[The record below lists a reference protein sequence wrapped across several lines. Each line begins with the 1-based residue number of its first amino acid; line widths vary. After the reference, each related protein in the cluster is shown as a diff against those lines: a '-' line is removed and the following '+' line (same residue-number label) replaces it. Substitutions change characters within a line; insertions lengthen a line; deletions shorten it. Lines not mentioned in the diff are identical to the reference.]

1 MKKYLILFFVA
12 LAASFQSCD
21 NNDDLWDAIDDL
33 KSRVQALET
42 QVDAL
47 NGNIEAL
54 QALYGGATISEVEVV
69 DGKYVITLTNGETIE
84 LVQGSEAEAVIPVIG
99 IDENGMWQVS
109 YDGGKTF
116 TSLGVKAEA
125 EDGVTPQFR
134 VNETTGC
141 WQVSYDGGK
150 TYDNVLDTAGNPVK
164 AVGSNEVTDKF
175 FEAVRIE
182 GDCLYIKL
190 LDGRELLIPIL
201 KDFLC
206 QIVTPTEGVQLFD
219 AGATKR
225 FEVKMTGVDQTIVTA
240 PEGWTARL
248 TEAVEGVAELV
259 VTAPAAGTRATANSE
274 QDVAILAVSGK
285 YSCISK
291 IQVEC
296 TGAEAV
302 APTVEVALSGTVVPT
317 ASTLTFDVTVSANA
331 DGWKYLCLE
340 STEEAPDAAKVLS
353 DGTAVVGSSVTVEGL
368 KAETAYTIYVVA
380 YAGELFSEVVSAEG
394 TTAAEALDPNDYYVS
409 GVEIEGVIYNQES
422 ENLKLAIAE
431 APDTELTLSS
441 TLNVYF
447 LDDSGNAGN
456 SFYLKPTNSGSHSYR
471 ESTTIFIGR
480 YADHKTKFVLQ
491 NQFHLRD
498 REGVFAFKNLDIDM
512 RNGSQ
517 TQLFTMSDSKT
528 CAGGAKTLI
537 FEDCDITFG
546 NNKSL
551 FAPYSSTTEGSYV
564 ENIIFRNC
572 RLRYEPGTE
581 TSYALF
587 KLTEY
592 LKSGLSGFRTMAFE
606 NNVLYSRMG
615 ENVSSA
621 FTLLFQ
627 THQASLTGSLSN
639 LSITCTNNTFVDLI
653 SYGSGASNP
662 AGMGSAYFQMD
673 QIGSVL
679 FSKNV
684 LYATAAKYVSIM
696 RVTYDYNTNGP
707 WPNIDLDKAG
717 NIVYGTSGWKMYF
730 DGSNNPTSYYPE
742 KGTYSKKTESP
753 LSTNDPATGTF
764 VVAAEYAGYGA
775 TLE

>member
-134 VNETTGC
+134 VDETTGC

-340 STEEAPDAAKVLS
+340 SAETAPDAAKVLS

-409 GVEIEGVIYNQES
+409 GVEIEGVVYSQDS
-422 ENLKLAIAE
+422 ERLKLVTAE
-431 APDTELTLSS
+431 NPDTELALSS
-441 TLNVYF
+441 TLSVYF
-447 LDDSGNAGN
+447 LDGGEANN
-456 SFYLKPTNSGSHSYR
+456 SFAI
-471 ESTTIFIGR
+471 TTANNYMQNDAVFIGR
-480 YADHKTKFVLQ
+480 YADRKTKLNLK
-491 NQFHLRD
+491 NQFHLRNRD
-498 REGVFAFKNLDIDM
+498 AVFAFKNLEIDM
-512 RNGSQ
+512 RNGANS
-517 TQLFTMSDSKT
+517 QLFTMTNDV
-528 CAGGAKTLI
+528 GGAKTLI

-546 NNKSL
+546 NGKSL
-551 FAPYSSTTEGSYV
+551 LASYSSTKEGSYV

-572 RLRYEPGTE
+572 KLRYEPGTE

-587 KLTEY
+587 KLTES

>member
-1 MKKYLILFFVA
+1 MKKYLILLFVA

-54 QALYGGATISEVEVV
+54 QALYSGATISKVEVV
-69 DGKYVITLTNGETIE
+69 DGKYVITLTNGEVIE

-125 EDGVTPQFR
+125 GDGVTPQFR
-134 VNETTGC
+134 VDEATGY

-150 TYDNVLDTAGNPVK
+150 TFDNVLDTAGNPVS
-164 AVGSNEVTDKF
+164 AVGSNGVTDKF
-175 FEAVRIE
+175 FDEVRVE
-182 GDCLYIKL
+182 GDNLYIKL
-190 LDGRELLIPIL
+190 LDGQELLIPIL

-206 QIVTPTEGVQLFD
+206 QIVTPTEGVQVFD
-219 AGATKR
+219 VGATKR
-225 FEVKMTGVDQTIVTA
+225 FEVKVRGVDQAIVTA

-248 TEAVEGVAELV
+248 TEAVEEVAELV
-259 VTAPAAGTRATANSE
+259 VTAPGGTRATANSS
-274 QDVAILAVSGK
+274 QDVAILAVSGS

-296 TGAEAV
+296 TGEAPV
-302 APTVEVALSGTVVPT
+302 APTVSVANSESVAPT
-317 ASTLTFDVTVSANA
+317 TSTLTFDVTVSANA
-331 DGWKYLCLE
+331 DGWKYLCLK
-340 STEEAPDAAKVLS
+340 STEEAPDADKVLLE
-353 DGTAVVGSSVTVEGL
+353 GTAVVGSSVTVEGL
-368 KAETAYTIYVVA
+368 EAETSYTIYVVA
-380 YAGELFSEVVSAEG
+380 YVGELFSEVASA
-394 TTAAEALDPNDYYVS
+394 TNSTVAVALDPNDYYVS
-409 GVEIEGVIYNQES
+409 GVEIEGVTYNQNS
-422 ENLKLAIAE
+422 EKLKLATATDPE
-431 APDTELTLSS
+431 TELALSS

-447 LDDSGNAGN
+447 LDGGEANNAFVISTENNYMQGNAV
-456 SFYLKPTNSGSHSYR
+456 
-471 ESTTIFIGR
+471 FIGR
-480 YADHKTKFVLQ
+480 YADRKTKLVLK
-491 NQFHLRD
+491 NQFHLRNRD
-498 REGVFAFKNLDIDM
+498 AVFGFKNLEIDM
-512 RNGSQ
+512 RNGANS
-517 TQLFTMSDSKT
+517 QLFTMTSDT
-528 CAGGAKTLI
+528 GGAKTLI

-551 FAPYSSTTEGSYV
+551 FASYSSTKEGSYI

-572 RLRYEPGTE
+572 KLRYEPASE

-587 KLTEY
+587 KLTDH
-592 LKSGLSGFRTMAFE
+592 LKSGLSSFKTMVFE

-615 ENVSSA
+615 ESVSSA

-627 THQASLTGSLSN
+627 AHQASLTGSLSN

-662 AGMGSAYFQMD
+662 AGMGSAYFQVD

-707 WPNIDLDKAG
+707 WPSIDLDKSG

-730 DGSNNPTSYYPE
+730 DGSNAPTSYYPE
-742 KGTYSKKTESP
+742 KGTYSKKAESP

-764 VVAAEYAGYGA
+764 VVAPEYAGYGA

>member
-1 MKKYLILFFVA
+1 M
-12 LAASFQSCD
+12 
-21 NNDDLWDAIDDL
+21 
-33 KSRVQALET
+33 QALET

-54 QALYGGATISEVEVV
+54 QALYSGATISKVEVV
-69 DGKYVITLTNGETIE
+69 DGKYVITLTNGEVIE

-125 EDGVTPQFR
+125 GDGVTPQFR
-134 VNETTGC
+134 VDEATGY

-150 TYDNVLDTAGNPVK
+150 TFDNVLDTAGNPVS
-164 AVGSNEVTDKF
+164 AVGSNGVTDKF
-175 FEAVRIE
+175 FDEVRVE
-182 GDCLYIKL
+182 GDNLYIKL
-190 LDGRELLIPIL
+190 LDGQELLIPIL

-206 QIVTPTEGVQLFD
+206 QIVTPTEGVQVFD
-219 AGATKR
+219 VGATKR
-225 FEVKMTGVDQTIVTA
+225 FEVKVRGVDQAIVTA

-248 TEAVEGVAELV
+248 TEAVEEVAELV
-259 VTAPAAGTRATANSE
+259 VTAPGGTRATANSS
-274 QDVAILAVSGK
+274 QDVAILAVSGS

-296 TGAEAV
+296 TGEAPV
-302 APTVEVALSGTVVPT
+302 APTVSVANSESVAPT
-317 ASTLTFDVTVSANA
+317 TSTLTFDVTVSANA
-331 DGWKYLCLE
+331 DGWKYLCLK
-340 STEEAPDAAKVLS
+340 STEEAPDADKVLLE
-353 DGTAVVGSSVTVEGL
+353 GTAVVGSSVTVEGL
-368 KAETAYTIYVVA
+368 EAETSYTIYVVA
-380 YAGELFSEVVSAEG
+380 YVGELFSEVASA
-394 TTAAEALDPNDYYVS
+394 TNSTVAVALDPNDYYVS
-409 GVEIEGVIYNQES
+409 GVEIEGVTYNQNS
-422 ENLKLAIAE
+422 EKLKLATATDPE
-431 APDTELTLSS
+431 TELALSS

-447 LDDSGNAGN
+447 LDGGEANNAFVISTENNYMQGNAV
-456 SFYLKPTNSGSHSYR
+456 
-471 ESTTIFIGR
+471 FIGR
-480 YADHKTKFVLQ
+480 YADRKTKLVLK
-491 NQFHLRD
+491 NQFHLRNRD
-498 REGVFAFKNLDIDM
+498 AVFGFKNLEIDM
-512 RNGSQ
+512 RNGANS
-517 TQLFTMSDSKT
+517 QLFTMTSDT
-528 CAGGAKTLI
+528 GGAKTLI

-551 FAPYSSTTEGSYV
+551 FASYSSTKEGSYI

-572 RLRYEPGTE
+572 KLRYEPASE

-587 KLTEY
+587 KLTDH
-592 LKSGLSGFRTMAFE
+592 LKSGLSSFKTMVFE

-615 ENVSSA
+615 ESVSSA

-627 THQASLTGSLSN
+627 AHQASLTGSLSN

-662 AGMGSAYFQMD
+662 AGMGSAYFQVD

-707 WPNIDLDKAG
+707 WPSIDLDKSG

-730 DGSNNPTSYYPE
+730 DGSNAPTSYYPE
-742 KGTYSKKTESP
+742 KGTYSKKAESP

-764 VVAAEYAGYGA
+764 VVAPEYAGYGA

>member
-1 MKKYLILFFVA
+1 MKKYLILLFVA

-54 QALYGGATISEVEVV
+54 QALYSGATISKVEVV
-69 DGKYVITLTNGETIE
+69 DGKYVITLTNGEVIE

-125 EDGVTPQFR
+125 GDGVTPQFR
-134 VNETTGC
+134 VDEATGY

-150 TYDNVLDTAGNPVK
+150 TFDNVLDTAGNPVS
-164 AVGSNEVTDKF
+164 AVGSNGVTDKF
-175 FEAVRIE
+175 FDEVRVE
-182 GDCLYIKL
+182 GDNLYIKL
-190 LDGRELLIPIL
+190 LDGQELLIPIL

-206 QIVTPTEGVQLFD
+206 QIVTPTEGVQVFD
-219 AGATKR
+219 VGATKR
-225 FEVKMTGVDQTIVTA
+225 FEVKVRGVDQAIVTA

-248 TEAVEGVAELV
+248 TEAVEEVAELV
-259 VTAPAAGTRATANSE
+259 VTAPGGTRATANSS
-274 QDVAILAVSGK
+274 QDVAILAVSGS

-296 TGAEAV
+296 TGEAPV
-302 APTVEVALSGTVVPT
+302 APTVSVANSETVAPT
-317 ASTLTFDVTVSANA
+317 TSSLTFDVTVSANA
-331 DGWKYLCLE
+331 DGWKYLCLK
-340 STEEAPDAAKVLS
+340 SAEEAPDADKVLL

-368 KAETAYTIYVVA
+368 EAETSYTIYVVA
-380 YAGELFSEVVSAEG
+380 YVGELFSEVASA
-394 TTAAEALDPNDYYVS
+394 TNSTVAVALDPNDYYVS
-409 GVEIEGVIYNQES
+409 GVEIEGVIYNQDS
-422 ENLKLAIAE
+422 EKLKLATAE
-431 APDTELTLSS
+431 APDTELALSS
-441 TLNVYF
+441 TLSVYF
-447 LDDSGNAGN
+447 LDGGEANN
-456 SFYLKPTNSGSHSYR
+456 SFAI
-471 ESTTIFIGR
+471 TTANNYMQNDAVFIGR
-480 YADHKTKFVLQ
+480 YADRKSKLVLK
-491 NQFHLRD
+491 NQFHLRNRD
-498 REGVFAFKNLDIDM
+498 AVFGFKNLEIDM
-512 RNGSQ
+512 RNGANS
-517 TQLFTMSDSKT
+517 QLFTMTSDT
-528 CAGGAKTLI
+528 GGAKTLI

-551 FAPYSSTTEGSYV
+551 FASYSSTKEGSYI

-572 RLRYEPGTE
+572 KLRYEPASE

-587 KLTEY
+587 KLTEH
-592 LKSGLSGFRTMAFE
+592 LKSGLSGFKTMVFE

-615 ENVSSA
+615 ESVSSA

-627 THQASLTGSLSN
+627 AHQASLTGSLSN

-662 AGMGSAYFQMD
+662 AGMGSAYFQVD

-707 WPNIDLDKAG
+707 WPSIDLDKSG

-730 DGSNNPTSYYPE
+730 DGSNAPTSYYPE
-742 KGTYSKKTESP
+742 KGTYSKKAESP

-764 VVAAEYAGYGA
+764 VVAPEYAGYGA

>member
-1 MKKYLILFFVA
+1 MKKYLILLFVA

-54 QALYGGATISEVEVV
+54 QALYSGATISKVEVV
-69 DGKYVITLTNGETIE
+69 DGKYVITLTNGEVIE

-125 EDGVTPQFR
+125 GDGVTPQFR
-134 VNETTGC
+134 VDEATGY

-150 TYDNVLDTAGNPVK
+150 TFDNVLDTAGNPVS
-164 AVGSNEVTDKF
+164 AVGSNGVTDKF
-175 FEAVRIE
+175 FDEVRVE
-182 GDCLYIKL
+182 GDNLYIKL
-190 LDGRELLIPIL
+190 LDGQELLIPIL

-206 QIVTPTEGVQLFD
+206 QIVTPTEGVQVFD
-219 AGATKR
+219 VGATKR
-225 FEVKMTGVDQTIVTA
+225 FEVKVRGVDQAIVTA

-248 TEAVEGVAELV
+248 TEAVEEVAELV
-259 VTAPAAGTRATANSE
+259 VTAPGGTRATANSS
-274 QDVAILAVSGK
+274 QDVAILAVSGS

-296 TGAEAV
+296 TGEAPV
-302 APTVEVALSGTVVPT
+302 APTVSVANSESVAPT
-317 ASTLTFDVTVSANA
+317 TSTLTFDVTVSANA
-331 DGWKYLCLE
+331 DGWKYLCLK
-340 STEEAPDAAKVLS
+340 STEEAPDADKVLLE
-353 DGTAVVGSSVTVEGL
+353 GTAVVGSSVTVEGL
-368 KAETAYTIYVVA
+368 EAETSYTIYVVA
-380 YAGELFSEVVSAEG
+380 YVGELFSEVASATN
-394 TTAAEALDPNDYYVS
+394 TTVAVALDPNDYYVS
-409 GVEIEGVIYNQES
+409 GVEIEGVTYNQDS
-422 ENLKLAIAE
+422 EKLKLATATDPE
-431 APDTELTLSS
+431 TELALSS

-447 LDDSGNAGN
+447 LDGGEANN
-456 SFYLKPTNSGSHSYR
+456 SFAI
-471 ESTTIFIGR
+471 TTANNYMQNDAVFIGR
-480 YADHKTKFVLQ
+480 YADRKTKLNLK
-491 NQFHLRD
+491 NQFHLRNRD
-498 REGVFAFKNLDIDM
+498 AVFAFKNLEIDM
-512 RNGSQ
+512 RNGAN
-517 TQLFTMSDSKT
+517 TQLFTMTSDT
-528 CAGGAKTLI
+528 GGAKTLI

-551 FAPYSSTTEGSYV
+551 FASYSSTKEGSYI

-572 RLRYEPGTE
+572 KLRYEPASE

-587 KLTEY
+587 KLTDH
-592 LKSGLSGFRTMAFE
+592 LKSGLSSFKTMVFE

-615 ENVSSA
+615 ESVSSA

-627 THQASLTGSLSN
+627 AHQASLTGSLSN

-662 AGMGSAYFQMD
+662 AGMGSAYFQVD

-707 WPNIDLDKAG
+707 WPSIDLDKSG

-730 DGSNNPTSYYPE
+730 DGSNAPTSYYPE
-742 KGTYSKKTESP
+742 KGTYSKKAESP

-764 VVAAEYAGYGA
+764 VVAPEYAGYGA

>member
-1 MKKYLILFFVA
+1 MKKYLILIFVA
-12 LAASFQSCD
+12 LAAVFQSCD

-54 QALYGGATISEVEVV
+54 QKLYGGATISKVETS
-69 DGKYVITLTNGETIE
+69 DGKYLITLTNGETIE
-84 LVQGSEAEAVIPVIG
+84 LVQGSEAEAVIPIVSINDKG
-99 IDENGMWQVS
+99 EWQVS
-109 YDGGKTF
+109 TDNGATF
-116 TSLGVKAEA
+116 TSLGVKAVA
-125 EDGVTPQFR
+125 EDGTTPRFR
-134 VNETTGC
+134 IDEATGY
-141 WQVSYDGGK
+141 WQVSYDGG
-150 TYDNVLDTAGNPVK
+150 TSFENVKDTKGQPVK
-164 AVGSNEVTDKF
+164 AIGSGTVTDKF
-175 FEAVRIE
+175 FEEVKVDG
-182 GDCLYIKL
+182 GDLYIRL
-190 LDGRELLIPIL
+190 LGGEELRIPIVN
-201 KDFLC
+201 DFFC
-206 QIVTPTEGVQLFD
+206 RIVTPTEGVQTFD

-225 FEVKMTGVDQTIVTA
+225 FVVEIRGVEQVKLSA
-240 PEGWTARL
+240 PEGWSARL
-248 TEAVEGVAELV
+248 TDAVDERAELI
-259 VTAPAAGTRATANSE
+259 VTAPAAVTRATADTSK
-274 QDVAILAVSGK
+274 DVAIEAFAAGGLSTVA
-285 YSCISK
+285 K
-291 IQVEC
+291 IQVES
-296 TGAEAV
+296 TGTAPA
-302 APTVEVALSGTVVPT
+302 APTVAVTNSATVEPT
-317 ASTLTFDVTVSANA
+317 QSALTFDVAPSANA

-409 GVEIEGVIYNQES
+409 GVEIEGVVYSQDS
-422 ENLKLAIAE
+422 ERLKLVTAE
-431 APDTELTLSS
+431 NPDTELALSS
-441 TLNVYF
+441 TLSVYF
-447 LDDSGNAGN
+447 LDGGEANN
-456 SFYLKPTNSGSHSYR
+456 SFAI
-471 ESTTIFIGR
+471 TTANNYMQNDAVFIGR
-480 YADHKTKFVLQ
+480 YADRKAKLNLK
-491 NQFHLRD
+491 NQFHLRNRD
-498 REGVFAFKNLDIDM
+498 AVFAFKNLEIDM
-512 RNGSQ
+512 RNGANS
-517 TQLFTMSDSKT
+517 QLFTMTNDV
-528 CAGGAKTLI
+528 GGAKTLI

-546 NNKSL
+546 NGKSL
-551 FAPYSSTTEGSYV
+551 LASYSSTKEGSYV

-572 RLRYEPGTE
+572 KLRYEPGTE

-587 KLTEY
+587 KLTES
-592 LKSGLSGFRTMAFE
+592 LKSGLSGFRTMVFE

>member
-1 MKKYLILFFVA
+1 MKKYLILLFVA

-54 QALYGGATISEVEVV
+54 QALYSGATISKVEVV
-69 DGKYVITLTNGETIE
+69 DGKYVITLTNGEVIE

-125 EDGVTPQFR
+125 GDGVTPQFR
-134 VNETTGC
+134 VDEATGY

-150 TYDNVLDTAGNPVK
+150 TFDNVLDTAGNPVS
-164 AVGSNEVTDKF
+164 AVGSNGVTDKF
-175 FEAVRIE
+175 FDEVRVE
-182 GDCLYIKL
+182 GDNLYIKL
-190 LDGRELLIPIL
+190 LDGQELLIPIL

-206 QIVTPTEGVQLFD
+206 QIVTPTEGVQVFD
-219 AGATKR
+219 TGATKR
-225 FEVKMTGVDQTIVTA
+225 FEVKVRGVDQAIVTA

-248 TEAVEGVAELV
+248 TEAVEEVAELV
-259 VTAPAAGTRATANSE
+259 VTAPGGTRATANSS
-274 QDVAILAVSGK
+274 QDVAILAVSGS

-296 TGAEAV
+296 TGEAPV
-302 APTVEVALSGTVVPT
+302 APTVSVANSESVAPT
-317 ASTLTFDVTVSANA
+317 TSTLTFDVTVSANA
-331 DGWKYLCLE
+331 DGWKYLCLK
-340 STEEAPDAAKVLS
+340 STEEAPDADKVLLE
-353 DGTAVVGSSVTVEGL
+353 GTAVVGSSVTVEGL
-368 KAETAYTIYVVA
+368 EAETSYTIYVVA
-380 YAGELFSEVVSAEG
+380 YVGELFSEVASA
-394 TTAAEALDPNDYYVS
+394 TNSTVAVALDPNDYYVS
-409 GVEIEGVIYNQES
+409 GVEIEGVTYNQDS
-422 ENLKLAIAE
+422 EKLKLATATDPE
-431 APDTELTLSS
+431 TELALSS

-447 LDDSGNAGN
+447 LDGGEANNAFVISTENNYMQGNAV
-456 SFYLKPTNSGSHSYR
+456 
-471 ESTTIFIGR
+471 FIGR
-480 YADHKTKFVLQ
+480 YADRKTKLNLK
-491 NQFHLRD
+491 NQFHLRNRD
-498 REGVFAFKNLDIDM
+498 AVFAFKNLEIDM
-512 RNGSQ
+512 RNGAN
-517 TQLFTMSDSKT
+517 TQLFTMTSDT
-528 CAGGAKTLI
+528 GGAKTLI

-551 FAPYSSTTEGSYV
+551 FASYSSTKEGSYI

-572 RLRYEPGTE
+572 KLRYEPASE

-587 KLTEY
+587 KLTDH
-592 LKSGLSGFRTMAFE
+592 LKSGLSSFKTMVFE

-615 ENVSSA
+615 ESVSSA

-627 THQASLTGSLSN
+627 AHQASLTGSLSN

-662 AGMGSAYFQMD
+662 AGMGSAYFQVD

-707 WPNIDLDKAG
+707 WPSIDLDKSG

-730 DGSNNPTSYYPE
+730 DGSNAPTSYYPE
-742 KGTYSKKTESP
+742 KGTYSKKAESP

-764 VVAAEYAGYGA
+764 VVAPEYAGYGA

>member
-1 MKKYLILFFVA
+1 MKKYLILLFVA

-54 QALYGGATISEVEVV
+54 QALYSGATISKVEVV
-69 DGKYVITLTNGETIE
+69 DGKYVITLTNGEVIE

-125 EDGVTPQFR
+125 GDGVTPQFR
-134 VNETTGC
+134 VDEATGY

-150 TYDNVLDTAGNPVK
+150 TFDNVLDTAGNPVS
-164 AVGSNEVTDKF
+164 AVGFNGVTDKF
-175 FEAVRIE
+175 FDEVRVE
-182 GDCLYIKL
+182 GDNLYIKL
-190 LDGRELLIPIL
+190 LDGQELLIPIL

-206 QIVTPTEGVQLFD
+206 QIVTPTEGVQVFD
-219 AGATKR
+219 VGATKR
-225 FEVKMTGVDQTIVTA
+225 FEVKVRGVDQAIVTA

-248 TEAVEGVAELV
+248 TEAVEEVAELV
-259 VTAPAAGTRATANSE
+259 VTAPGGTRATANSS
-274 QDVAILAVSGK
+274 QDVAILAVSGS

-296 TGAEAV
+296 TGEAPV
-302 APTVEVALSGTVVPT
+302 APTVSVANSESVAPT
-317 ASTLTFDVTVSANA
+317 TSTLTFDVTVSANA
-331 DGWKYLCLE
+331 DGWKYLCLK
-340 STEEAPDAAKVLS
+340 STEEAPDADKVLLE
-353 DGTAVVGSSVTVEGL
+353 GTAVVGSSVTVEGL
-368 KAETAYTIYVVA
+368 EAETSYTIYVVA
-380 YAGELFSEVVSAEG
+380 YVGELFSEVASA
-394 TTAAEALDPNDYYVS
+394 TNSTVAVALDPNDYYVS
-409 GVEIEGVIYNQES
+409 GVEIEGVIYNQDS
-422 ENLKLAIAE
+422 EKLKLATAE
-431 APDTELTLSS
+431 APDTELALSS
-441 TLNVYF
+441 TLSVYF
-447 LDDSGNAGN
+447 LDGGEANN
-456 SFYLKPTNSGSHSYR
+456 SFAI
-471 ESTTIFIGR
+471 TTANNYMQNDAVFIGR
-480 YADHKTKFVLQ
+480 YADRKSKLVLK
-491 NQFHLRD
+491 NQFHLRNRD
-498 REGVFAFKNLDIDM
+498 AVFGFKNLEIDM
-512 RNGSQ
+512 RNGANS
-517 TQLFTMSDSKT
+517 QLFTMTSDT
-528 CAGGAKTLI
+528 GGAKTLI

-551 FAPYSSTTEGSYV
+551 FASYSSTKEGSYI

-572 RLRYEPGTE
+572 KLRYEPASE

-587 KLTEY
+587 KFTEH
-592 LKSGLSGFRTMAFE
+592 LKSGLSGFKTMVFE

-615 ENVSSA
+615 ESVSSA

-627 THQASLTGSLSN
+627 AHQASLTGSLSN

-662 AGMGSAYFQMD
+662 AGMGSAYFQVD

-707 WPNIDLDKAG
+707 WPSIDLDKSG
-717 NIVYGTSGWKMYF
+717 NIVYGTSGWKLYF
-730 DGSNNPTSYYPE
+730 DGSNTPTSYYPE
-742 KGTYSKKTESP
+742 KGTYSKKAESP

-764 VVAAEYAGYGA
+764 VVAPEYAGYGA

>member
-134 VNETTGC
+134 VDETTGC

-175 FEAVRIE
+175 FETVRIE

-240 PEGWTARL
+240 PEGRTARL

-285 YSCISK
+285 
-291 IQVEC
+291 
-296 TGAEAV
+296 
-302 APTVEVALSGTVVPT
+302 
-317 ASTLTFDVTVSANA
+317 
-331 DGWKYLCLE
+331 
-340 STEEAPDAAKVLS
+340 
-353 DGTAVVGSSVTVEGL
+353 
-368 KAETAYTIYVVA
+368 
-380 YAGELFSEVVSAEG
+380 
-394 TTAAEALDPNDYYVS
+394 
-409 GVEIEGVIYNQES
+409 
-422 ENLKLAIAE
+422 
-431 APDTELTLSS
+431 
-441 TLNVYF
+441 
-447 LDDSGNAGN
+447 
-456 SFYLKPTNSGSHSYR
+456 
-471 ESTTIFIGR
+471 
-480 YADHKTKFVLQ
+480 
-491 NQFHLRD
+491 
-498 REGVFAFKNLDIDM
+498 
-512 RNGSQ
+512 
-517 TQLFTMSDSKT
+517 
-528 CAGGAKTLI
+528 
-537 FEDCDITFG
+537 
-546 NNKSL
+546 
-551 FAPYSSTTEGSYV
+551 
-564 ENIIFRNC
+564 
-572 RLRYEPGTE
+572 
-581 TSYALF
+581 
-587 KLTEY
+587 
-592 LKSGLSGFRTMAFE
+592 
-606 NNVLYSRMG
+606 
-615 ENVSSA
+615 
-621 FTLLFQ
+621 
-627 THQASLTGSLSN
+627 
-639 LSITCTNNTFVDLI
+639 
-653 SYGSGASNP
+653 
-662 AGMGSAYFQMD
+662 
-673 QIGSVL
+673 
-679 FSKNV
+679 
-684 LYATAAKYVSIM
+684 
-696 RVTYDYNTNGP
+696 
-707 WPNIDLDKAG
+707 
-717 NIVYGTSGWKMYF
+717 
-730 DGSNNPTSYYPE
+730 
-742 KGTYSKKTESP
+742 
-753 LSTNDPATGTF
+753 
-764 VVAAEYAGYGA
+764 
-775 TLE
+775 

>member
-1 MKKYLILFFVA
+1 MKKYLILLFVA

-54 QALYGGATISEVEVV
+54 QALYSGATISKVEVV
-69 DGKYVITLTNGETIE
+69 DGKYVITLTNGEVIE

-125 EDGVTPQFR
+125 GDGVTPQFR
-134 VNETTGC
+134 VDEATGY

-150 TYDNVLDTAGNPVK
+150 TFDNVLDTAGNPVS
-164 AVGSNEVTDKF
+164 AVGSNGVTDKF
-175 FEAVRIE
+175 FDEVRVE
-182 GDCLYIKL
+182 GDNLYIKL
-190 LDGRELLIPIL
+190 LDGQELLIPIL

-206 QIVTPTEGVQLFD
+206 QIVTPTEGVQVFD
-219 AGATKR
+219 VGATKR
-225 FEVKMTGVDQTIVTA
+225 FEVKVRGVDQAIVTA

-248 TEAVEGVAELV
+248 TEAVEEVAELV
-259 VTAPAAGTRATANSE
+259 VTAPGGTRATANSS
-274 QDVAILAVSGK
+274 QDVAILAVSGS

-296 TGAEAV
+296 TGEAPV
-302 APTVEVALSGTVVPT
+302 APTVSVANSESVAPT
-317 ASTLTFDVTVSANA
+317 TSTLTFDVTVSANA
-331 DGWKYLCLE
+331 DGWKYLCLK
-340 STEEAPDAAKVLS
+340 STEEAPDADKVLLE
-353 DGTAVVGSSVTVEGL
+353 GTAVVGSSVTVEGL
-368 KAETAYTIYVVA
+368 EAETSYTIYVVA
-380 YAGELFSEVVSAEG
+380 YVGELFSEVASATN
-394 TTAAEALDPNDYYVS
+394 TTEAVALDPNDYYVS
-409 GVEIEGVIYNQES
+409 GVEIEGVIYNQDS
-422 ENLKLAIAE
+422 EKLKLATATDPE
-431 APDTELTLSS
+431 TELALSS
-441 TLNVYF
+441 TLSVYF
-447 LDDSGNAGN
+447 LDGGEANNAFVISTENNYMQGNAV
-456 SFYLKPTNSGSHSYR
+456 
-471 ESTTIFIGR
+471 FIGR
-480 YADHKTKFVLQ
+480 YADRKTKLNLK
-491 NQFHLRD
+491 NQFHLRNRD
-498 REGVFAFKNLDIDM
+498 AVFGFKNLEIDM
-512 RNGSQ
+512 RNGANS
-517 TQLFTMSDSKT
+517 QLFTMTNDV
-528 CAGGAKTLI
+528 GGAKTLI

-551 FAPYSSTTEGSYV
+551 FASYSSTKEGSYI

-572 RLRYEPGTE
+572 KLRYEPASE

-587 KLTEY
+587 KLTDH
-592 LKSGLSGFRTMAFE
+592 LKSGLSSFKTMVFE

-615 ENVSSA
+615 ESVSSA

-627 THQASLTGSLSN
+627 AHQASLTGSLSN

-662 AGMGSAYFQMD
+662 AGMGSAYFQVD

-696 RVTYDYNTNGP
+696 RMTYDYNTNGP
-707 WPNIDLDKAG
+707 WPSIDLDKSG

-730 DGSNNPTSYYPE
+730 DGSNAPTSYYPE
-742 KGTYSKKTESP
+742 KGTYSKKAESP

-764 VVAAEYAGYGA
+764 VVAPEYAGYGA